1 MMKSKTPKLNI
12 FSKNFKV
19 LRLVFRFCPQLLWLA
34 VIYIICSVVA
44 SVLKVYLIS
53 EAISYV
59 LSGGSFVGLV
69 TKVLYILIAE
79 VICLFGNVL
88 YEDFFEPRYR
98 NIYVKKIQTYLFKKV
113 KEIDMLEY
121 DNPVFYNKFSR
132 ALRDSQWRGFRVYRT
147 IIDFIKSVCI
157 SLALGTYVIISD
169 PVLIIVILVSSII
182 GILAINEVHKL
193 WYKLFKETE
202 LEHRFSWYINRTFY
216 NVRYAAEIKTTS
228 VSDLLIDKYQDSVNS
243 LEKKTFNIN
252 KKMIPHQVVFNLFD
266 RLLAEGGTYLYLG
279 YRLFKGVIEVSAFSS
294 SINATM
300 SFYNNFMQ
308 AMIIITTL
316 KEHARYIDDFL
327 WVMDYEPKLEKN
339 VGLLVDEFKQIK
351 IENIYFNY
359 QESKNFVINNLSFE
373 LNKGDKIAI
382 VGHNGS
388 GKTTLIKLILKFYEL
403 QDGNIYINNINY
415 NEVNPFSLR
424 RHMAVVFQDYQIYAV
439 SIAENILM
447 HKVRNKDDEQRV
459 YDALDKVGLLEK
471 VKSLKQGIYTEM
483 TREFD
488 TSGEAFSGG
497 ERQRIV
503 VARVF
508 ATDADLYILDEPTAS
523 LDPLAEEKI
532 NKLILNS
539 AIDKTIIIIAHRLST
554 VVDTDK
560 IYLMKQG
567 TFTEIGTH
575 QELLELNGD
584 YALMFNTQK
593 HLYESDEENQD

>member
-1 MMKSKTPKLNI
+1 MMKSKTPKLNTL
-12 FSKNFKV
+12 SKNFKV

-44 SVLKVYLIS
+44 SILKVYLIS

-59 LSGGSFVGLV
+59 LSGGSFIGLI

-169 PVLIIVILVSSII
+169 PVLIIVILVSSIV

-193 WYKLFKETE
+193 WYRLFKETE

-216 NVRYAAEIKTTS
+216 NVRYAAELKTTT
-228 VSDLLIDKYQDSVNS
+228 VSDLLIDKYKDSVNS

-266 RLLAEGGTYLYLG
+266 RLLAQGGTYLYLG
-279 YRLFKGVIEVSAFSS
+279 IRLFKGLIEVSEFSS

-300 SFYNNFMQ
+300 SFYNNFMA
-308 AMIIITTL
+308 AMTTITTL

-327 WVMDYEPKLEKN
+327 WVMDYKPKLEKN
-339 VGLLVDEFKQIK
+339 EGFEIDEFKQIK
-351 IENIYFNY
+351 IENINFKYY
-359 QESKNFVINNLSFE
+359 ESKDYVINNLSFE
-373 LNKGDKIAI
+373 LNIGDKIAI

-403 QDGNIYINNINY
+403 QSGNIYINDINY
-415 NEVNPFSLR
+415 NDVNPFSLR

-447 HKVRNKDDEQRV
+447 HKVRDKADEEKV

-508 ATDADLYILDEPTAS
+508 ATNADLYILDEPTAS

-532 NKLILNS
+532 NKLILNT
-539 AIDKTIIIIAHRLST
+539 AVDKTIIIIAHRLST

-575 QELLELNGD
+575 QELLKLNGD

-593 HLYESDEENQD
+593 QLYESNE

>member
-1 MMKSKTPKLNI
+1 MMKSKTPKLNT

-44 SVLKVYLIS
+44 SILKVYLIS

-59 LSGGSFVGLV
+59 LSGGSFIGLI

-98 NIYVKKIQTYLFKKV
+98 NIYVKKIQTHLFKKV

-169 PVLIIVILVSSII
+169 PVLIIVILVSSIV

-193 WYKLFKETE
+193 WYRLFKETE

-216 NVRYAAEIKTTS
+216 NVRYAAELKTTT
-228 VSDLLIDKYQDSVNS
+228 VSDLLIDKYKYSVNS

-266 RLLAEGGTYLYLG
+266 RLLAQGGTYLYLG
-279 YRLFKGVIEVSAFSS
+279 IRLFKGLIEVSEFSS

-300 SFYNNFMQ
+300 SFYNNFMA
-308 AMIIITTL
+308 AMTTITTL

-327 WVMDYEPKLEKN
+327 WVMDYKPKLEKN
-339 VGLLVDEFKQIK
+339 EGFEIDEFKQIK
-351 IENIYFNY
+351 IENINFKYH
-359 QESKNFVINNLSFE
+359 ESKDYVINNLSFE
-373 LNKGDKIAI
+373 LNIGDKIAI

-403 QDGNIYINNINY
+403 QSGNIYINDINY
-415 NEVNPFSLR
+415 NDVNPFSLR

-447 HKVRNKDDEQRV
+447 HKVRNKDDEEKV

-508 ATDADLYILDEPTAS
+508 ATNADLYILDEPTAS

-532 NKLILNS
+532 NKLILNT
-539 AIDKTIIIIAHRLST
+539 AVDKTIIIIAHRLST

-593 HLYESDEENQD
+593 QLYESNE

>member
-1 MMKSKTPKLNI
+1 MMKSKTPKLNT

-44 SVLKVYLIS
+44 SILKVYLIS

-59 LSGGSFVGLV
+59 LSGGSFIGLI

-98 NIYVKKIQTYLFKKV
+98 NIYVKKIQTHLFKKV

-147 IIDFIKSVCI
+147 IIDFIKSVCT

-169 PVLIIVILVSSII
+169 PVLIIVILVSSIV

-193 WYKLFKETE
+193 WYRLFKETE

-216 NVRYAAEIKTTS
+216 NVRYAAELKTTT
-228 VSDLLIDKYQDSVNS
+228 VSDLLIDKYKDSVNS

-266 RLLAEGGTYLYLG
+266 RLLAQGGTYLYLG
-279 YRLFKGVIEVSAFSS
+279 IRLFKGLIEVSEFSS

-300 SFYNNFMQ
+300 SFYNNFMA
-308 AMIIITTL
+308 AMTTITTL

-327 WVMDYEPKLEKN
+327 WVMDYKPKLEKN
-339 VGLLVDEFKQIK
+339 EGFEIDEFKQIK
-351 IENIYFNY
+351 IENINFKYH
-359 QESKNFVINNLSFE
+359 ESKDYVINNLSFE
-373 LNKGDKIAI
+373 LNIGDKIAI

-403 QDGNIYINNINY
+403 QSGNIYINDINY
-415 NEVNPFSLR
+415 NDVNPFSLR

-447 HKVRNKDDEQRV
+447 HKVRDKADEESV

-508 ATDADLYILDEPTAS
+508 ATNADLYILDEPTAS

-532 NKLILNS
+532 NKLILNT
-539 AIDKTIIIIAHRLST
+539 AVDKTIIIIAHRLST

-593 HLYESDEENQD
+593 QLYESNE

>member
-1 MMKSKTPKLNI
+1 MMKSKTPKLNT

-44 SVLKVYLIS
+44 SILKVYLIS

-59 LSGGSFVGLV
+59 LSGGSFIGLI

-98 NIYVKKIQTYLFKKV
+98 NIYVKKIQTHLFKKV

-169 PVLIIVILVSSII
+169 PVLIIVILVSSIV

-193 WYKLFKETE
+193 WYRLFKETE

-216 NVRYAAEIKTTS
+216 NVRYAAELKTTT
-228 VSDLLIDKYQDSVNS
+228 VSDLLIDKYKDSVNS

-266 RLLAEGGTYLYLG
+266 RLLAQGGTYLYLG
-279 YRLFKGVIEVSAFSS
+279 IRLFKGLIEVSEFSS

-300 SFYNNFMQ
+300 SFYNNFMA
-308 AMIIITTL
+308 AMTTITTL

-327 WVMDYEPKLEKN
+327 WVMDYKPKLEKN
-339 VGLLVDEFKQIK
+339 EGFKIDEFKQIK
-351 IENIYFNY
+351 IENINFKYH
-359 QESKNFVINNLSFE
+359 ESKDYVINNLSFE
-373 LNKGDKIAI
+373 LNIGDKIAI

-403 QDGNIYINNINY
+403 QSGNIYINDINY
-415 NEVNPFSLR
+415 NDVNPFSLR

-447 HKVRNKDDEQRV
+447 HKVRNKADEEKV

-508 ATDADLYILDEPTAS
+508 ATNADLYILDEPTAS

-532 NKLILNS
+532 NKLILNT
-539 AIDKTIIIIAHRLST
+539 AVDKTIIIIAHRLST

-593 HLYESDEENQD
+593 QLYESNE

>member
-1 MMKSKTPKLNI
+1 MMKSKTPKLNT

-44 SVLKVYLIS
+44 SILKVYLIS

-59 LSGGSFVGLV
+59 LSGGSFIGLI

-98 NIYVKKIQTYLFKKV
+98 NIYVKKIQTHLFKKV

-157 SLALGTYVIISD
+157 SLALGTYVIITDSL
-169 PVLIIVILVSSII
+169 LIIVILVSSIV

-193 WYKLFKETE
+193 WYRLFKETE

-216 NVRYAAEIKTTS
+216 NVRYAAELKTTT
-228 VSDLLIDKYQDSVNS
+228 VSDLLIDKYKDSVNS

-266 RLLAEGGTYLYLG
+266 QFLAQGATYLYLG
-279 YRLFKGVIEVSAFSS
+279 IRLFKGLIEVSEFSS

-300 SFYNNFMQ
+300 SFYNNFMA
-308 AMIIITTL
+308 AMTTITTL

-327 WVMDYEPKLEKN
+327 WVMDYKPKLEKN
-339 VGLLVDEFKQIK
+339 EGFEIDEFKQIK
-351 IENIYFNY
+351 IENINFKYH
-359 QESKNFVINNLSFE
+359 ESKDYVINNLSFE
-373 LNKGDKIAI
+373 LNIGDKIAI

-403 QDGNIYINNINY
+403 QSGNIYINDINY
-415 NEVNPFSLR
+415 NDVNPFSLR

-447 HKVRNKDDEQRV
+447 HKVRNKADEEKV

-508 ATDADLYILDEPTAS
+508 ATNADLYILDEPTAS

-532 NKLILNS
+532 NKLILNT
-539 AIDKTIIIIAHRLST
+539 AVDKTIIIIAHRLST

-575 QELLELNGD
+575 QELLKLNGD

-593 HLYESDEENQD
+593 QLYESNE

>member
-1 MMKSKTPKLNI
+1 MMKSKTPKLNT

-44 SVLKVYLIS
+44 SILKVYLIS

-59 LSGGSFVGLV
+59 LSGGSFIGLI

-98 NIYVKKIQTYLFKKV
+98 NIYVKKIQTHLFKKV

-157 SLALGTYVIISD
+157 SLALGTYVIITD
-169 PVLIIVILVSSII
+169 PLLIIVILVSSIV

-193 WYKLFKETE
+193 WYRLFKETE

-216 NVRYAAEIKTTS
+216 NVRYAAELKTTT
-228 VSDLLIDKYQDSVNS
+228 VSDLLIDKYKDSVNS

-266 RLLAEGGTYLYLG
+266 QFLAQGATYLYLG
-279 YRLFKGVIEVSAFSS
+279 IRLFKGLIEVSEFSS

-300 SFYNNFMQ
+300 SFYNNFMA
-308 AMIIITTL
+308 AMTTITTL

-327 WVMDYEPKLEKN
+327 WVMDYKPKLEKN
-339 VGLLVDEFKQIK
+339 EGFEIDEFKQIK
-351 IENIYFNY
+351 IENINFKYH
-359 QESKNFVINNLSFE
+359 ESKDYVINNLSFE
-373 LNKGDKIAI
+373 LNIGDKIAI

-403 QDGNIYINNINY
+403 QSGNIYINDINY
-415 NEVNPFSLR
+415 DDVNPFSLR
-424 RHMAVVFQDYQIYAV
+424 KNMAVVFQDYQIYAV

-447 HKVRNKDDEQRV
+447 HKVRNKADEEKV

-508 ATDADLYILDEPTAS
+508 ATNADLYILDEPTAS

-532 NKLILNS
+532 NKLILNT
-539 AIDKTIIIIAHRLST
+539 AVDKTIIIIAHRLST

-593 HLYESDEENQD
+593 QLYESNE

>member
-1 MMKSKTPKLNI
+1 MMKSKAPKLNM

-19 LRLVFRFCPQLLWLA
+19 LRLVFRFCPTLLWLA
-34 VIYIICSVVA
+34 VIYITCAIVTSI
-44 SVLKVYLIS
+44 LKVYLIS

-59 LSGGSFVGLV
+59 LSGGSFIGLIN
-69 TKVLYILIAE
+69 KVLYILIAE
-79 VICLFGNVL
+79 LICLFGNVL

-147 IIDFIKSVCI
+147 IIDFVKSICVSI
-157 SLALGTYVIISD
+157 ALGTYVIITD
-169 PVLIIVILVSSII
+169 PVLIIVILVSSFI

-216 NVRYAAEIKTTS
+216 NVRFAAEIKTTS
-228 VSDLLIDKYQDSVNS
+228 VSDLLIDKYQMSVNS

-266 RLLAEGGTYLYLG
+266 RLLAQGGTYLYLG
-279 YRLFKGVIEVSAFSS
+279 YRLFKGFIEVSEFSS
-294 SINATM
+294 SINATL
-300 SFYNNFMQ
+300 SFYNNFM
-308 AMIIITTL
+308 AAVTTITTL

-327 WVMDYEPKLEKN
+327 WVIDYEPKIEKDT
-339 VGLLVDEFKQIK
+339 GIEVDEFKQIK
-351 IENIYFNY
+351 IENIYFKY
-359 QESKNFVINNLSFE
+359 HESKNYVINNLSFE
-373 LNKGDKIAI
+373 LNKGEKIAI

-403 QDGNIYINNINY
+403 QNGNIYINDINY
-415 NEVNPFSLR
+415 NDVNPFSLR
-424 RHMAVVFQDYQIYAV
+424 KNIAVVFQDYQIYAV

-447 HKVRNKDDEQRV
+447 RKVRNKEDEEII
-459 YDALDKVGLLEK
+459 YNALEKVGLLDK
-471 VKSLKQGIYTEM
+471 VKSLKKGIYTEM

-488 TSGEAFSGG
+488 VSGEAFSGG
-497 ERQRIV
+497 ERQKIV

-508 ATDADLYILDEPTAS
+508 ATNADLYILDEPTAS

-532 NKLILNS
+532 NKLILNT
-539 AIDKTIIIIAHRLST
+539 AHDKTIIIIAHRLST

-575 QELLELNGD
+575 QALLDLNGD

-593 HLYESDEENQD
+593 HLYESSEENQD

>member
-1 MMKSKTPKLNI
+1 MMKSKTPKLNT

-44 SVLKVYLIS
+44 SILKVYLIS

-59 LSGGSFVGLV
+59 LSGGSFIGLI

-98 NIYVKKIQTYLFKKV
+98 NIYVKKIQTHLFKKV

-157 SLALGTYVIISD
+157 SLALGTYVIITD
-169 PVLIIVILVSSII
+169 PLLIIVILVSSIV

-193 WYKLFKETE
+193 WYRLFKETE

-216 NVRYAAEIKTTS
+216 NVRYAAELKTTT
-228 VSDLLIDKYQDSVNS
+228 VSDLLIDKYKDSVNS

-266 RLLAEGGTYLYLG
+266 QFLAQGATYLYLG
-279 YRLFKGVIEVSAFSS
+279 IRLFKGLIEVSEFSS

-300 SFYNNFMQ
+300 SFYNNFMA
-308 AMIIITTL
+308 AMTTITTL

-327 WVMDYEPKLEKN
+327 WVMDYKPKLEKN
-339 VGLLVDEFKQIK
+339 EGFKIDEFKQIK
-351 IENIYFNY
+351 IENINFKYH
-359 QESKNFVINNLSFE
+359 ESKDYVINNLSFE
-373 LNKGDKIAI
+373 LNIGDKIAI

-403 QDGNIYINNINY
+403 QSGNIYINDINY
-415 NEVNPFSLR
+415 NDVNPFSLR
-424 RHMAVVFQDYQIYAV
+424 KNMAVVFQDYQIYAV

-447 HKVRNKDDEQRV
+447 HKVRNKADEEKV

-508 ATDADLYILDEPTAS
+508 ATNADLYILDEPTAS

-532 NKLILNS
+532 NKLILNT
-539 AIDKTIIIIAHRLST
+539 AVDKTIIIIAHRLST

-593 HLYESDEENQD
+593 QLYESNE

>member
-1 MMKSKTPKLNI
+1 MKSKTPKLNT

-19 LRLVFRFCPQLLWLA
+19 LRMVFRFCPKLLYLA
-34 VIYIICSVVA
+34 VIYIFCSVAA
-44 SVLKVYLIS
+44 SILKVYLIS
-53 EAISYV
+53 EAISHV
-59 LSGGSFVGLV
+59 LSGGDFIGLV

-79 VICLFGNVL
+79 LICLFGNVL

-113 KEIDMLEY
+113 REIDMLEY

-157 SLALGTYVIISD
+157 SLALGTYVVITD
-169 PVLIIVILVSSII
+169 PILIIVILISSIV
-182 GILAINEVHKL
+182 GIIAINEVHKL
-193 WYKLFKETE
+193 WYRLFKETE
-202 LEHRFSWYINRTFY
+202 IEHRFAWYINRTFY
-216 NVRYAAEIKTTS
+216 NVRYAAEIKTTN
-228 VSDLLIDKYQDSVNS
+228 VSNLLIDKYQESVNS
-243 LEKKTFNIN
+243 LEKKTFNLN
-252 KKMIPHQVVFNLFD
+252 KKMLPHEVVFHLFD
-266 RLLAEGGTYLYLG
+266 RLLAQGGTYLYLG
-279 YRLFKGVIEVSAFSS
+279 YRLFKGLIEVSAFSS
-294 SINATM
+294 SINATL
-300 SFYNNFMQ
+300 SFYNNFMS
-308 AMIIITTL
+308 AMTTITTL

-327 WVMDYEPKLEKN
+327 WVIDYKPKLEK
-339 VGLLVDEFKQIK
+339 DEGELINEFNQIK
-351 IENIYFNY
+351 IDNIYFKY
-359 QESKNFVINNLSFE
+359 HESKDYVINNLSFV

-403 QDGNIYINNINY
+403 QDGNIFINGINY
-415 NEVNPFSLR
+415 NDVNPFSLR
-424 RHMAVVFQDYQIYAV
+424 KKIAVVFQDYQIYAV

-447 HKVRNKDDEQRV
+447 RKVSSKVDEEIV
-459 YDALDKVGLLEK
+459 YNALDKVGLLEK
-471 VKSLKQGIYTEM
+471 VKSLKNGIYTEM

-488 TSGEAFSGG
+488 ASGEAFSGG

-508 ATDADLYILDEPTAS
+508 ASDADLYILDEPTAS

-532 NKLILNS
+532 NKLILS
-539 AIDKTIIIIAHRLST
+539 TAKDKTIIIIAHRLST

-560 IYLMKQG
+560 IYLMKHG

-575 QELLELNGD
+575 QELLDLNGD

-593 HLYESDEENQD
+593 HLYESEKK

>member
-1 MMKSKTPKLNI
+1 MMKSKTPKLNT

-44 SVLKVYLIS
+44 SILKVYLIS

-59 LSGGSFVGLV
+59 LSGGSFIGLI

-98 NIYVKKIQTYLFKKV
+98 NIYVKKIQTHLFKKV

-169 PVLIIVILVSSII
+169 PVLIIVILVSSIV

-193 WYKLFKETE
+193 WYRLFKETE

-216 NVRYAAEIKTTS
+216 NVRYAAELKTTT
-228 VSDLLIDKYQDSVNS
+228 VSDLLINKYKDSVNS

-266 RLLAEGGTYLYLG
+266 RLLAQGGTYLYLG
-279 YRLFKGVIEVSAFSS
+279 IRLFKGLIEVSEFSS

-300 SFYNNFMQ
+300 SFYNNFMA
-308 AMIIITTL
+308 AMTTITTL

-327 WVMDYEPKLEKN
+327 WVMDYKPKLEKN
-339 VGLLVDEFKQIK
+339 EGFEIDEFKQIK
-351 IENIYFNY
+351 IENINFKYH
-359 QESKNFVINNLSFE
+359 ESKDYVINNLSFE
-373 LNKGDKIAI
+373 LNIGDKIAI

-403 QDGNIYINNINY
+403 QSGNIYINDINY
-415 NEVNPFSLR
+415 NDVNPFSLR

-447 HKVRNKDDEQRV
+447 HKVRDKADEEKV

-508 ATDADLYILDEPTAS
+508 ATNADLYILDEPTAS

-532 NKLILNS
+532 NKLILNT
-539 AIDKTIIIIAHRLST
+539 AVDKTIIIIAHRLST

-593 HLYESDEENQD
+593 QLYESNE

>member
-1 MMKSKTPKLNI
+1 MMKSKTPKLNT

-44 SVLKVYLIS
+44 SILKVYLIS

-59 LSGGSFVGLV
+59 LSGGSFIGLI

-98 NIYVKKIQTYLFKKV
+98 NIYVKKIQTHLFKKV

-169 PVLIIVILVSSII
+169 PVLIIVILVSSIV

-193 WYKLFKETE
+193 WYRLFKETE

-216 NVRYAAEIKTTS
+216 NVRYAAELKTTT
-228 VSDLLIDKYQDSVNS
+228 VSDLLIDKYKDSVNS

-266 RLLAEGGTYLYLG
+266 RLLAQGGTYLYLG
-279 YRLFKGVIEVSAFSS
+279 IRLFKGLIEVSEFSS

-300 SFYNNFMQ
+300 SFYNNFMA
-308 AMIIITTL
+308 AMTTITTL

-327 WVMDYEPKLEKN
+327 WVMDYKPKLEKN
-339 VGLLVDEFKQIK
+339 EGFEIDEFKQIK
-351 IENIYFNY
+351 IENINFKYH
-359 QESKNFVINNLSFE
+359 ESKDYVINNLSFE
-373 LNKGDKIAI
+373 LNIGDKIAI

-403 QDGNIYINNINY
+403 QSGNIYINDINY
-415 NEVNPFSLR
+415 NDVNPFSLR

-447 HKVRNKDDEQRV
+447 HKVRNKADEEKV

-508 ATDADLYILDEPTAS
+508 ATNADLYILDEPTAS

-532 NKLILNS
+532 NKLILNT
-539 AIDKTIIIIAHRLST
+539 AVDKTIIIIAHRLST

-593 HLYESDEENQD
+593 QLYESNE